1 MSVSESVTTLNLKT
15 VLLSM
20 LDSVV
25 IRSPMT
31 VNAGQLLSDLVSPSV
46 DEVAKLIS
54 SMPNKSSPLDTIPTS
69 VIKSCVEVF
78 APLISYLATLSFNEG
93 IFPSCYG
100 TVSVTLLLKKMELD
114 PDVPGNYCPVSNLH
128 TVSKI
133 VERLFLNLAAVW
145 TPRRGHTT
153 SVICNQ
159 GIGEGILLKPHW
171 LGSWIVPI
179 MRTISQGHY
188 LFSSIFRPR
197 LIHWIKIPCCEYGSL

>member
-1 MSVSESVTTLNLKT
+1 MVSMSVSESVTTLNLKT

-145 TPRRGHTT
+145 TPRREVTQLQSFAIRV
-153 SVICNQ
+153 SV
-159 GIGEGILLKPHW
+159 
-171 LGSWIVPI
+171 
-179 MRTISQGHY
+179 RAFY
-188 LFSSIFRPR
+188 
-197 LIHWIKIPCCEYGSL
+197 